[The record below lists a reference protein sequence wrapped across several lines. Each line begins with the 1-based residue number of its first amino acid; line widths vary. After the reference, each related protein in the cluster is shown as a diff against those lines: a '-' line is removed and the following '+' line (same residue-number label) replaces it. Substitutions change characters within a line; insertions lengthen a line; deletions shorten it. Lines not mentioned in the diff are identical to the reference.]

1 MCILIDVN
9 NRLKIQLEPLALAAN
24 ITQAA
29 HCCLDHV
36 LLTLGFLYHTYRNLQ
51 GHEFAVTRD
60 AVLASLECH
69 WMEADQDVFIAY
81 VILHPWY
88 KSAPI
93 KPYSCTTDVHIYH
106 LLQCLWLHFFSQT
119 PPDDLCSQMDDYLN
133 ENNLFAGMS
142 VSYTT
147 METSLKQEVCF

>member
-9 NRLKIQLEPLALAAN
+9 NRLKIQLEPLALVAN
-24 ITQAA
+24 IIQAA

-51 GHEFAVTRD
+51 GHEFAV
-60 AVLASLECH
+60 
-69 WMEADQDVFIAY
+69 
-81 VILHPWY
+81 
-88 KSAPI
+88 
-93 KPYSCTTDVHIYH
+93 
-106 LLQCLWLHFFSQT
+106 
-119 PPDDLCSQMDDYLN
+119 PDDLRRQMEDYLN